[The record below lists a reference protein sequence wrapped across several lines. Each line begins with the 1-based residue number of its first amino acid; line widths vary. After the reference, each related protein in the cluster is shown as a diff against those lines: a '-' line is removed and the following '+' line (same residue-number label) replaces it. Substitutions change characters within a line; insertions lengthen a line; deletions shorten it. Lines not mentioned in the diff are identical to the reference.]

1 MKSPILGLLKW
12 YWVRRIEIEQG
23 SDSLIGEYWRK
34 NLGTHLLLLVVAI
47 IWGSTWA
54 AGRFLSYG
62 QEESPATLEP
72 ATAAWLRYVFAVL
85 VFFLWA
91 KTSREGSKIRFLP
104 PDKDSWRF
112 SIWLGLLGTMGYQ
125 LLFMN
130 GMLWTAAGDAS
141 LIIPLN
147 PVFTVLLASPML
159 GQRIT
164 GRMALGLL
172 VGVSGVIVVVGW
184 SPNSQIPFEHRL
196 IGDGMI
202 ILAAL
207 MWATTS
213 NLTKIMMSWNN
224 GYSALEIVI
233 WYSFLGWLMLTPWML
248 FEIWGS
254 TIPEPTHAEWATIA
268 YLGILSTVLSYV
280 WFARGIEIVGPTAA
294 SSYVFLVPVFG
305 VLSGWSLLG
314 EEVGASMA
322 VGFILIVMGVRE
334 VQRESDRLAA

>member
-1 MKSPILGLLKW
+1 
-12 YWVRRIEIEQG
+12 
-23 SDSLIGEYWRK
+23 
-34 NLGTHLLLLVVAI
+34 
-47 IWGSTWA
+47 
-54 AGRFLSYG
+54 
-62 QEESPATLEP
+62 
-72 ATAAWLRYVFAVL
+72 
-85 VFFLWA
+85 
-91 KTSREGSKIRFLP
+91 
-104 PDKDSWRF
+104 
-112 SIWLGLLGTMGYQ
+112 MGYQ

-130 GMLWTAAGDAS
+130 GLLWTAAGDAS

-224 GYSALEIVI
+224 GYSS
-233 WYSFLGWLMLTPWML
+233 W
-248 FEIWGS
+248 
-254 TIPEPTHAEWATIA
+254 
-268 YLGILSTVLSYV
+268 
-280 WFARGIEIVGPTAA
+280 VG
-294 SSYVFLVPVFG
+294 
-305 VLSGWSLLG
+305 
-314 EEVGASMA
+314 
-322 VGFILIVMGVRE
+322 
-334 VQRESDRLAA
+334 